1 MKKLYLLS
9 GMIAFGVIVGVN
21 ANETRRPETYSMLD
35 VVVKDMNN
43 INWTAVFA
51 ALDLMPGIIN
61 INEYRSKWGETL
73 LYMAAVQSANFI
85 AAKTLLETYHANP
98 NLGYRLGFKKKIEET
113 PLLGL
118 LSRMAQRLH
127 HVTRKNDLTMVKL
140 LLLYGADPYMK
151 DADGDAFWHVERIE
165 DTGEASLA
173 KQLLEILEPYRK
185 K

>member
-61 INEYRSKWGETL
+61 INEYRSKWGE
-73 LYMAAVQSANFI
+73 
-85 AAKTLLETYHANP
+85 TLLETYHANP